1 MQASVIR
8 VDAQQR
14 QREVGGK
21 GESDKGYLSGL
32 TIAAPAIL
40 VNINSNYS
48 GGLMSFKGWPTD
60 RQVNKL
66 TEMVRVH
73 RKIPHG

>member
-1 MQASVIR
+1 MHNR
-8 VDAQQR
+8 EE
-14 QREVGGK
+14 EVGRK

-32 TIAAPAIL
+32 TIATPAIL
-40 VNINSNYS
+40 ININSNYS
-48 GGLMSFKGWPTD
+48 GGLVSFKSWPTD

-73 RKIPHG
+73 RKIPHE